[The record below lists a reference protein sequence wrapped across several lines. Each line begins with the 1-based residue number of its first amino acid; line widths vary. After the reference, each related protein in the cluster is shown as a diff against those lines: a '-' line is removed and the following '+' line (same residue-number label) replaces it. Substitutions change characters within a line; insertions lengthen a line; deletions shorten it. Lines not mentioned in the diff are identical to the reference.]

1 MKVLS
6 VADLLKEKNGQ
17 RLGIG
22 GGVGVF
28 GQVEKIVGPVQ
39 NGQNDWKIRS
49 GSGSSVLSSTILQL
63 INLKSLELCS
73 YCDETISF
81 VYCNLHLWIKSTVKS
96 NPEEIVPKCDLP
108 SWPVIRRGDVVYI
121 DPVVTKLQ
129 EWVFRKFNLSMK
141 FSKILSR
148 TPEKERRTF

>member
-28 GQVEKIVGPVQ
+28 GQVEKIAGPVR

-49 GSGSSVLSSTILQL
+49 GSA
-63 INLKSLELCS
+63 
-73 YCDETISF
+73 
-81 VYCNLHLWIKSTVKS
+81 VY
-96 NPEEIVPKCDLP
+96 
-108 SWPVIRRGDVVYI
+108 
-121 DPVVTKLQ
+121 
-129 EWVFRKFNLSMK
+129 
-141 FSKILSR
+141 
-148 TPEKERRTF
+148 